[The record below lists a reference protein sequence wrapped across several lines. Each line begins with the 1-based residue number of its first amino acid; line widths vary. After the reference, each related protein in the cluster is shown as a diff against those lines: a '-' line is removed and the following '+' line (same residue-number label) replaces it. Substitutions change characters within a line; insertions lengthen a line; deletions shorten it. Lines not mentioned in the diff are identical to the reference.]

1 MNNYEYIIACLP
13 VLGEG
18 RLSEGCASCIEGIR
32 EQLDER
38 DRKTL
43 DFVLGCYAPEGANGD
58 FYTAALASRN
68 AFIREYFRFDLN
80 VRNTKTEFLNS
91 ALERPE
97 GTDIVI
103 LEGNDGE
110 FDEKAEV
117 DAILSQKDIMA
128 RERGLDDIMW
138 KKAEELTVLHV
149 FDFDVILAFVVRL
162 KIIERWEL
170 LDEQTGR
177 EMFRKLVE
185 ELRNNR

>member
-38 DRKTL
+38 DRKIL

-97 GTDIVI
+97 GTDLVI

-117 DAILSQKDIMA
+117 DAILSQKDILA